1 MTNAAPTFYMPKSP
15 TGRMS
20 HSKPAIQMLPSP
32 GASKWRKLLDEN
44 RKLQEQSNLTGK
56 VFEVSRQQILR
67 PGELVVWEPIEGKPG
82 LWKVT
87 HINDDRNPDF
97 EASYKRCARL
107 GTSSK
112 NPCAEI
118 TLSPTQKCNLKA
130 RKQSIKQSIQPGQVR
145 LKYVGGWAGYQGNGG
160 AVRVKIE
167 AVRPLDNEMEAIAVA
182 AL

>member
-32 GASKWRKLLDEN
+32 GAAKWRKLLDEN
-44 RKLQEQSNLTGK
+44 RKLQEQSSLAGK
-56 VFEVSRQQILR
+56 VFEVSRQQILH

-82 LWKVT
+82 LWKVS
-87 HINDDRNPDF
+87 HINYDRNPDF
-97 EASYKRCARL
+97 EAIEKQFARW

-118 TLSPTQKCNLKA
+118 PLSDIQKCNLKA
-130 RKQSIKQSIQPGQVR
+130 RKWSIKPGYVR
-145 LKYVGGWAGYQGNGG
+145 LKYVGGWAGYQGNGLP
-160 AVRVKIE
+160 VVVKIE
-167 AVRPLDNEMEAIAVA
+167 AIRPLDNEMVAIAVA